1 MARVMSAF
9 LTVCLFACSAM
20 AAPCSAAKDSCTE
33 WVNVGPGPDRGMVY
47 RTFPHDSR
55 NEAISRALI
64 QACSYQ

>member
-1 MARVMSAF
+1 
-9 LTVCLFACSAM
+9 
-20 AAPCSAAKDSCTE
+20 
-33 WVNVGPGPDRGMVY
+33 MVY